1 MKNSV
6 FLFEMR
12 FFAVLAGLA
21 LPIALQDL
29 IKFSLA
35 LADNIMV
42 GSISETA
49 LGAVTLAGQPFFVF
63 SLLSFGIARGGGVLV
78 AQYYGKHDAES
89 IQKVVSMT
97 ISIGVLFS
105 FAFGLLTTL
114 FPRTVMRIFTDVPA
128 LVDIGADYL
137 RIQGFAY
144 FFYGFSNTLIMLMRS
159 TREVKVGLIVNLC
172 AFVLNVLLNWIFI
185 FGHFGLPALGVKG
198 AALGTVLARAAEC
211 VAMIFYVRFFERHL
225 NFRFKKLF
233 CFDRILFK
241 DYLRYSVPVV
251 INETGWS
258 LGVAAQS
265 VILGHLNST
274 IVAAASIVGTLQQ
287 MALVL
292 IFGVAGA
299 SAPILGNLLGSGKNL
314 SEAKRYANTLLLAGF
329 LVGSLAALALFL
341 FKEPILALYA
351 VPENTAK
358 LADTFICIQCFM
370 IVLQSYTSPAIVG
383 ILRAGGDTVFTS
395 VLDIGSLWVFSIP
408 LGYLAS
414 FVLDASYPM
423 IFLMLRADEM
433 VKLPIL
439 IWRVQRKKWIRN
451 VTR

>member
-63 SLLSFGIARGGGVLV
+63 SLLSFGIASGGGVLV

-211 VAMIFYVRFFERHL
+211 VAMIFYVRFFER
-225 NFRFKKLF
+225 
-233 CFDRILFK
+233 
-241 DYLRYSVPVV
+241 
-251 INETGWS
+251 
-258 LGVAAQS
+258 
-265 VILGHLNST
+265 HLNST